1 MKFSQKCR
9 EQDSNLHTFRYQNLN
24 LARLPIP
31 PSRLAGETLPGLAHW
46 ASPQC
51 EAMGITCR
59 NLVVALI
66 PREFEGVEAAA
77 EMGGVGEGLE
87 LAEGRGRCLAF

>member
-1 MKFSQKCR
+1 MSFRKKCR

-31 PSRLAGETLPGLAHW
+31 PSRLADETLLSHWLW

-51 EAMGITCR
+51 KTVKIGR
-59 NLVVALI
+59 RKVPHSLV
-66 PREFEGVEAAA
+66 PREFEHVETRAKLS
-77 EMGGVGEGLE
+77 GVGEHLK
-87 LAEGRGRCLAF
+87 LAER